1 MASSFLQRSLD
12 RRPPR
17 IRIVAADHLP
27 DRFTMGTALPMAQVR
42 R

>member
-1 MASSFLQRSLD
+1 MAPSFSQRSLD

-17 IRIVAADHLP
+17 IRIVASDHLP
-27 DRFTMGTALPMAQVR
+27 DRFTMGMALATGQVR